1 MGLALTQ
8 EALSAVR
15 PSQSAVSKP
24 LACTPRLREWS
35 RPTSAHR
42 GAVVSPSLSIP
53 EKGGMDRALPAWL
66 PAPGILPSPC
76 LGVQALG
83 VPNQQEGLSQA
94 AVGSTSLRHQGAHV
108 PLRVGR
114 PGAGRER
121 PAEVS
126 TRERDKKVTEL
137 AAVSS
142 PLVSSPRWPRGLK
155 AWVPE
160 LHGLTAVLSPGVR
173 PSIRDVRG

>member
-1 MGLALTQ
+1 M
-8 EALSAVR
+8 R
-15 PSQSAVSKP
+15 PSQPAVSKP

-42 GAVVSPSLSIP
+42 GAGVSPSPSIP
-53 EKGGMDRALPAWL
+53 EKGRMGRALPAWL
-66 PAPGILPSPC
+66 PAPGTLPSPC

-83 VPNQQEGLSQA
+83 GPQPAGGTFP
-94 AVGSTSLRHQGAHV
+94 GSCGEHQPSPPGGARA
-108 PLRVGR
+108 PRVGR

-126 TRERDKKVTEL
+126 ARERDKRVTEL
-137 AAVSS
+137 VAVSS

-173 PSIRDVRG
+173 LSIRDVRG